1 MLINGI
7 NLNSLG
13 IKLYDRV
20 IYSNQVNTVED
31 WLEGD
36 IQPTN
41 IRQQDYFKKVELS
54 FLVLGLDEDD
64 SFLKI
69 SKLTQLVKDCQ
80 VKFDDMDYIFS
91 MKMTGMAEPER
102 LKNGNFVVKY
112 EFTSDY
118 AKGDREIYTTNSNLT
133 NSFKL
138 TVLYYKNQTQLLST
152 DVITVRAANFE
163 EYGNTISSIG
173 IDADRY
179 KPNYYNTGVATNIG
193 NQELTYE
200 NLQQLGTLIINYT
213 PIVFNSRVQ
222 YFISNDGNFYEE
234 IVSQDFSFTQAQI
247 ENLQS
252 LGQLINVRIYQPEG
266 YRARIGFNEEITV
279 ENILAKTPIPVY
291 YTRINNE
298 HNKNIT
304 IIYKQEN
311 DDGEFDIIDSAVVN
325 YRESQFS
332 EGMTLADV
340 ININRYRPSQ
350 NYYNEGYIYEKTA
363 TDLIDYESLEL
374 SYEVRYAR
382 AINNIFVEYYYGTYP
397 DWYRITTVVLPT
409 KYKDSWEQ
417 EFSLEDLNLDL
428 DKFHTNEYLQG
439 QLYNSSQLTTYE
451 DILNFGVLQVYY
463 TPIDFTIQVVFHT
476 EGSEDEP
483 TVENVVINALDFIGN
498 PVLNDIIPILD
509 NKPEGYQFSPED
521 SYQGEVSLA
530 ALTQLSPINITYVEI
545 AQPRLLNVIL
555 KYKQQLAS
563 AYGTINTS
571 VITVNEADTIGGVRL
586 RELFNL
592 DLYRPEYYEQGYID
606 AASSNEVLQFD
617 QIKSSYSILYDATT
631 YTTPVR
637 YYSDEV
643 NELNWIG
650 SSFISYRVID
660 FSVDTTLYDLGLNIN
675 LYKPSFGDDGELQY
689 TGAVNFNALRQL
701 TSIDVI
707 YETIEEPGEDEIDYP
722 HRFLFLQHNDMGDY
736 ELQFPNWTMNHAY
749 INTGVAVEDMSKLTV
764 IMECKRVD
772 DNVPLHNVN
781 VGYAYL
787 FGSASN
793 LGSYY
798 MRFNN
803 QTQYGNNLTGVNTYE
818 AKAGLYSEPLV
829 LTEQRA
835 IGWGENSG
843 IYAIERP
850 GYSSAVFTYTNTMQ
864 SEAVQM
870 PYPLYLF
877 AINNGGKYYG
887 GLAGIGIYSCK
898 IYYGGTL
905 IRDFIPVQF
914 YDKIG
919 DKVAPS
925 NCLYDKITET
935 FFEDATG
942 QNSFNIIDDDRYTDT
957 NLDHKI
963 GVCYVQ
969 YFKGQEYQQ
978 TVAYYFRAS
987 DFVDQGFDPYT
998 KFMVEEF
1005 QPAYYEPGYID
1016 NFANIVW
1023 SFDNMNNQTFKVI
1036 YEEADNYIDVNYYKE
1051 NSDGSRSLITTERIS
1066 LTEKD
1071 FYQNPTFGDIVRINK
1086 YLGEPGNWTDN
1097 YSEGYFYSECDYV
1110 FPEDKVTLSRVLKH
1124 SPYDIVYTA
1133 KPVVETRTPV
1143 KTTRITYIRKVY
1155 GVRNYKT
1162 IGYINLSWYEN
1173 QIKDGEYIDFFF
1185 DKNAMME
1192 ARLDTSYG
1200 GAPPAW
1206 EDETISSLKIKDLYN
1221 DGEFYQWFEND
1232 VRLTDELQENYYIVH
1247 EPKTLYKDINYYT
1260 DDIDE
1265 ENLIGSTT
1273 WSFTFDQFEPNH
1285 WVQVVDTLPNEYVNR
1300 YKPITCGGGIF
1311 EHPNTYYDLYG
1322 FINLN
1327 PINIYYESL
1336 VEPHDPESASYDQKV
1351 LYWESESGKLR
1362 DARYLEEC
1370 IYGRVFTGGKIPYI
1384 DLGYRPKEIGR
1395 LRVELKGYVRPSG
1408 IKSQTTGYGFQADDY
1423 TYFFGYYGPLNHQ
1436 YLGIDNSV
1444 QRAMLNGPG
1453 RMNDEFYTKK
1463 SAGSSGCFA
1472 LRCRVPQASGWVYTA
1487 VGPQYIDGQS
1497 FYSAGSEGIAA
1508 IAGEP
1513 TLAFSGIEALYRKG
1527 YYTNFDDNLEPIIV
1541 NHNYGFDRTDE
1552 ELINSVA
1559 RTQLEKIEDDE
1570 TWSVIW
1576 DREHPEDKEFAS
1588 IGNPWTIILD
1598 AYNKYGAVWRE
1609 SDSNTPIT
1617 YSFDETNDPQFFED
1631 ICQPKGTLSLFQT
1644 TNPMTGNVNI
1654 MPFNP
1659 KTYPYLGLSGS
1670 LLLSGK
1676 ALGNPYSFEFTNG
1689 ITYEVTVYVS
1699 SKIATGTEIPGGG
1712 NNAQGDTPP
1721 NPGGAPDST
1730 GLVAMKQTVNRNI
1743 QFASYELPVF
1753 PQMTGAAIWHL
1764 KIYDRDRLVRDLIP
1778 VAQGDIIYDYE
1789 MPGNGLFDLQTEI
1802 FFGNSNLGGNYH
1814 FSGYSQDSILY
1825 KQGYVDADVSIS
1837 SQDVYPLQTI
1847 LDPTIYGKTITNY
1860 YDYDNTFIN
1869 NQYVNIPCWYNPE
1882 NEALEDILKYNDF
1895 KPDDFHLD
1903 GMLDLDQDISFDD
1916 MSLKEIY
1923 DLGTSNVYYK
1933 LRTFTKTIVYYQSN
1947 TRIGSRD
1954 VFFSLDDI
1962 RNANSIN
1969 DLDIDVDYY
1978 YDSNFKHGR
1987 IVFDDSILAS
1997 DNMEA
2002 FIDAPS
2008 PVVIYD
2014 KLTYQE
2020 NPNILYLEYYRGG
2033 AYDDTLITVDS
2044 ESVNYLDCD
2053 LTAAV
2058 LNPNGAIKYYNHY
2071 HTALYEDEV
2080 FDYFIPY
2087 QVEVVNKFTGIYRG
2101 PGRRYQ
2107 VLAMIVD
2114 RDYYT
2119 IIEERN
2125 GWGRLKEYPIGW
2137 ILLNQTREIVG
2148 PGQNPEYDVAGQ
2160 ETATIPFME
2169 HISIN
2174 KMTVDRLWCYCPD
2187 QECWLKTEDIS
2198 FDQQGKLYSGLGIQV
2213 IDLDEVDWQTVE
2225 DLEDI
2230 GISKDAYKLRF
2241 HNSSNYTYDGAYTKQ
2256 AFSTLHSIEF
2266 VYPETIYNYS
2276 CIYYQDNKDVNNIL
2290 GRSAFSCSI
2299 SDWNPDWDTF
2309 IATSWRY
2316 DENNN
2321 NRMIE
2326 PDLYRDTELVLS
2338 WDYFGFD
2345 RNLFKPTGYF
2355 DGIYLWN
2362 SRTWDKDNRKFTF
2375 RELIKCGT
2383 QYVVYPIFDPNQ
2395 FKLYVQRNRLGSYT
2409 GVNFYNQGMPLYLG
2423 NGSYNYFDTY
2433 KTGRRIYDIYCAG
2446 EWNVSIDEQSMTK
2459 TWLNKAS
2466 TQKNN
2471 GKFHTDLLGQHQ
2483 SNAPGWWINTYSGN
2497 SGFTL
2502 ADGDCF
2508 VLNVSNA
2515 RETPTTVIGKGNY
2528 YEDRAFEYYIVEPN
2542 ENNHWAAQTF
2552 VKINDN
2558 TNLNGYDRMLE
2569 ESTVSDNND
2578 GSGHHWIPGSG
2589 YYYNNPEW
2597 FTLNKGE
2604 NRDFYTQQTSGNYY
2618 TNSNEAYSLGSLS
2631 YGVLYETIV
2640 YDRFMMIHYYIPV
2653 PKGMRYRYNGV
2664 DLRMP
2669 ENGMFDLLT
2678 GEVTTSFKVDDGQ
2691 IKVHQGSSTDI
2702 RHYSIDVPNGWVD
2715 GKDYVFLR
2723 NQPIDLQHPYSVF
2736 DYEYNDVEID
2746 NNLAIMRRNIEDQVQ
2761 QVNVYYEP
2769 DRYSGVWKTWIT
2781 SCDGPVSGQVISGD
2795 VEGIWYKCGRGW
2807 INGADVKIDNYTN
2820 PYSNRVLDQK
2830 RTICLVPKKT
2840 GDHFYGVGNP
2850 FMNHPWD
2857 STHGGLNDVIDL
2869 GNQPQLITTYYN
2881 HDTNGV
2887 YGEYFDGRCWIDKA
2901 YTSNN
2906 IQQENQDYV
2915 VANDIYYYEWPI
2927 EDAQYILGSL
2937 YYGERINVQYS
2948 CVNDD
2953 DWCWIGNGWIRR
2965 EDNLSIVE

>member
-102 LKNGNFVVKY
+102 LKNGNFVIKY

-118 AKGDREIYTTNSNLT
+118 AKGDREIYTTNANLT

-138 TVLYYKNQTQLLST
+138 NVLYYKNQTQLLAT
-152 DVITVRAANFE
+152 DVITIRASNFE
-163 EYGNTISSIG
+163 EFGNTISSIG
-173 IDADRY
+173 IDADKYR
-179 KPNYYNTGVATNIG
+179 PNYFNTGIATNLG

-200 NLQQLGTLIINYT
+200 NLQQLRTLIINYS
-213 PIVFNSRVQ
+213 PIVYTAQVQ

-234 IVSQDFSFTQAQI
+234 IVGQEITFTQNQI
-247 ENLQS
+247 ENIQS
-252 LGQLINVRIYQPEG
+252 LGQLINVRVYQPEG
-266 YRARIGFNEEITV
+266 YKARIGFSGEITV
-279 ENILAKTPIPVY
+279 ENILAKSPISIY
-291 YTRINNE
+291 YTRIVNE

-304 IIYKQEN
+304 IVYKQEN
-311 DDGEFDIIDSAVVN
+311 DQGEFDIIDSAVVN
-325 YRESQFS
+325 YRESQFF
-332 EGMTLADV
+332 EGMTLGDV
-340 ININRYRPSQ
+340 INVNRYRPSQ
-350 NYYNEGYIYEKTA
+350 NYYNEGFIYEKTL

-397 DWYRITTVVLPT
+397 DWYRITTTVLPT
-409 KYKDSWEQ
+409 KYKESWE
-417 EFSLEDLNLDL
+417 ESFSIEDLNLDL

-451 DILNFGVLQVYY
+451 DVLNFGVLQVYY
-463 TPIDFTIQVVFHT
+463 TPIDFTIQVVYHVD
-476 EGSEDEP
+476 GSNEEP
-483 TVENVVINALDFIGN
+483 TVQEITINALDFISN
-498 PVLNDIIPILD
+498 PVLSDIIPILD
-509 NKPEGYQFSPED
+509 NKPEGYQFSPDE
-521 SYQGEVSLA
+521 SYQGEISLA
-530 ALTQLSPINITYVEI
+530 ALTQLSPITITYVEVE
-545 AQPRLLNVIL
+545 QPRLLNVIL

-563 AYGTINTS
+563 AYGTMNTS
-571 VITVNEADTIGGVRL
+571 VITINEADTIGGVRL
-586 RELFNL
+586 RDLFNL
-592 DLYRPEYYEQGYID
+592 DLYRPQYYEQGYLD
-606 AASSNEVLQFD
+606 GASANEVLQFD
-617 QIKSSYSILYDATT
+617 QIQSSYSILYDATT

-637 YYSDEV
+637 YYNDDV
-643 NELNWIG
+643 DELNWIG
-650 SSFISYRVID
+650 SSFVSYRVID

-675 LYKPSFGDDGELQY
+675 LYKPSYGDDGELQY
-689 TGAVNFNALRQL
+689 TGAVNFNALREL
-701 TSIDVI
+701 TSINVV
-707 YETIEEPGEDEIDYP
+707 YQTVEEPGEDEVDYP

-736 ELQFPNWTMNHAY
+736 ENQHPNWTMNHAY
-749 INTGVAVEDMSKLTV
+749 INTGVSVEDMSKLTV

-818 AKAGLYSEPLV
+818 AQAGLYTEPLV
-829 LTEQRA
+829 LTEARA

-843 IYAIERP
+843 IYANERP
-850 GYSSAVFTYTNTMQ
+850 GYSTAVFTYTNTMQ
-864 SEAVQM
+864 SESVQM

-877 AINNGGKYYG
+877 AINNGGRYYG
-887 GLAGIGIYSCK
+887 GLAGIGIYGCK
-898 IYYGGTL
+898 IYYNGTL
-905 IRDFIPVQF
+905 IRDFIPVQY
-914 YDKIG
+914 YDKIK

-957 NLDHKI
+957 NLEHKI

-969 YFKGQEYQQ
+969 YFKGEEYQQ
-978 TVAYYFRAS
+978 TVAYHFRGN

-998 KFMVEEF
+998 KFMVDEF
-1005 QPAYYEPGYID
+1005 QPSYYEPGYIE

-1036 YEEADNYIDVNYYKE
+1036 YEEANNYIDVSYYKE
-1051 NSDGSRSLITTERIS
+1051 NADGTTSLIETERIS
-1066 LTEKD
+1066 LSERD
-1071 FYQNPTFGDIVRINK
+1071 FYQNPTFGDIVRLNK
-1086 YLGEPGNWTDN
+1086 YLGEPGNWTEDGVN
-1097 YSEGYFYSECDYV
+1097 FYYSDCDYV
-1110 FPEDKVTLSRVLKH
+1110 FPEDKITLARVLRN
-1124 SPYDIVYTA
+1124 SPYTIVYKA

-1143 KTTRITYIRKVY
+1143 KSTTITFIRKVY

-1162 IGYINLSWYEN
+1162 IATQTLSWYDN
-1173 QIKDGEYIDFFF
+1173 QVKDGEYLDFFVN
-1185 DKNAMME
+1185 KNEYIE
-1192 ARLDTSYG
+1192 ARLDTTYQG
-1200 GAPPAW
+1200 GVSTVDW
-1206 EDETISSLKIKDLYN
+1206 EDSSVGALKVKDLYQ
-1221 DGEFYQWFEND
+1221 DGKFYQWFEND
-1232 VRLTDELQENYYIVH
+1232 VRLTDELQQNYYIVY
-1247 EPKTLYKDINYYT
+1247 EPKVLYKDINYYT
-1260 DDIDE
+1260 DDVDD

-1273 WSFTFDQFEPNH
+1273 WSYTFDQFEP
-1285 WVQVVDTLPNEYVNR
+1285 QQYISVVDTLPNEYVNR
-1300 YKPITCGGGIF
+1300 YKPINCGGGQF
-1311 EHPNTYYDLYG
+1311 EHSSTIYNLDM
-1322 FINLN
+1322 FIQEN
-1327 PINIYYESL
+1327 PINIIYESL
-1336 VEPHDPESASYDQKV
+1336 EEPHDPESASYEQKV
-1351 LYWESESGKLR
+1351 LYWESENGKLR
-1362 DARYLEEC
+1362 DADYLEEC
-1370 IYGRVFTGGKIPYI
+1370 IHGRIFTGGKIPYI

-1395 LRVELKGYVRPSG
+1395 LRVEFKGYCRPSG
-1408 IKSQTTGYGFQADDY
+1408 ITSQTTGYGFQANDY
-1423 TYFFGYYGPLNHQ
+1423 TYFFGYYGPLSHE
-1436 YLGIDNSV
+1436 YLGINNSV
-1444 QRAMLNGPG
+1444 DKAIQNGAG

-1487 VGPQYIDGQS
+1487 VGPQFIDGQS
-1497 FYSAGSEGIAA
+1497 FYSGGSESIAE

-1513 TLAFSGIEALYRKG
+1513 TLAYSGIEALYRKG
-1527 YYTNFDDNLEPIIV
+1527 YYTDFDDNLEPIIV
-1541 NHNYGFDRTDE
+1541 NNNYGFDRTDE
-1552 ELINSVA
+1552 ELINSA
-1559 RTQLEKIEDDE
+1559 AENDSEKMADDI

-1588 IGNPWTIILD
+1588 VGNPYTIILD
-1598 AYNKYGAVWRE
+1598 AYNKYGAVWRDG
-1609 SDSNTPIT
+1609 DSNTPIT
-1617 YSFDETNDPQFFED
+1617 YSFDESNDAQYFED
-1631 ICQPKGTLSLFQT
+1631 ICQPRGTLSLFQT

-1659 KTYPYLGLSGS
+1659 TTYPYLGLSGS
-1670 LLLSGK
+1670 LLLSSK
-1676 ALGNPYSFEFTNG
+1676 ALGNPYSFDFTNG
-1689 ITYEVTVYVS
+1689 ITYEITVYVKGS
-1699 SKIATGTEIPGGG
+1699 STGEPIPGSGTGNPWDYAGG
-1712 NNAQGDTPP
+1712 Q
-1721 NPGGAPDST
+1721 APSM
-1730 GLVAMKQTVNRNI
+1730 VAMKQSVNRSI
-1743 QFASYELPVF
+1743 LFASYPLPVF
-1753 PQMTGAAIWHL
+1753 PQMTGCAVWHM

-1778 VAQGDIIYDYE
+1778 VARGDIIYDYE
-1789 MPGNGLFDLQTEI
+1789 MPDNGLFDLQTEI
-1802 FFGNSNLGGNYH
+1802 FFGNQNQGGNYH
-1814 FSGYSQDSILY
+1814 FSGYSQDSILNT
-1825 KQGYVDADVSIS
+1825 QGYVDADVSIT
-1837 SQDVYPLQTI
+1837 SQEVYPLKTI

-1882 NEALEDILKYNDF
+1882 NEELEDILKYNDF

-1916 MSLKEIY
+1916 MSLKDIY

-1933 LRTFTKTIVYYQSN
+1933 LKTFTKTIVYYQSN
-1947 TRIGSRD
+1947 TRVGSRD
-1954 VFFSLDDI
+1954 VFFSLEDI

-1987 IVFDDSILAS
+1987 IVFDDSILQS
-1997 DNMEA
+1997 DDMAA

-2014 KLTYQE
+2014 KFSYQE
-2020 NPNILYLEYYRGG
+2020 NPDILYLEYYRGG
-2033 AYDDTLITVDS
+2033 AYDDTLITIDS

-2053 LTAAV
+2053 LSAAV

-2087 QVEVVNKFTGIYRG
+2087 QVEVLNKYTGIYRG

-2107 VLAMIVD
+2107 VLAMIID
-2114 RDYYT
+2114 RDTYT
-2119 IIEERN
+2119 ITEERN

-2160 ETATIPFME
+2160 ETATIPFMS
-2169 HISIN
+2169 HINIT

-2198 FDQQGKLYSGLGIQV
+2198 FDQQGKLYSGLGITV
-2213 IDLDEVDWQTVE
+2213 IDLDEVDWQTADSLDDV
-2225 DLEDI
+2225 
-2230 GISKDAYKLRF
+2230 GIYPEAFALRF
-2241 HNSSNYTYDGAYTKQ
+2241 HSNSGYTYTGQYTKA
-2256 AFSTLHSIEF
+2256 AFSALHSIEF
-2266 VYPETIYNYS
+2266 VYPETVYNYS
-2276 CIYYQDNKDVNNIL
+2276 CIYYRDNKDVDNIL

-2316 DENNN
+2316 DQETG
-2321 NRMIE
+2321 RLIE
-2326 PDLYRDTELVLS
+2326 PELYRDTELVLS

-2395 FKLYVQRNRLGSYT
+2395 FKLVVQRNRLGNYLTNSY
-2409 GVNFYNQGMPLYLG
+2409 YNPGLPLYLG
-2423 NGSYNYFDTY
+2423 NGTHNYFDMF
-2433 KTGRRIYDIYCAG
+2433 KTGRLIYDIYTAG
-2446 EWNVSIDEQSMTK
+2446 EWNVELDGYNSQTK
-2459 TWLNKAS
+2459 TWLGGMQTNS
-2466 TQKNN
+2466 
-2471 GKFHTDLLGQHQ
+2471 GKFHSDLFGSYQK
-2483 SNAPGWWINTYSGN
+2483 PGWRVNSYDGN
-2497 SGFTL
+2497 EQFTL
-2502 ADGDCF
+2502 ADGDCYI
-2508 VLNVSNA
+2508 LNISNI
-2515 RETPTTVIGKGNY
+2515 RESPTVVVGKGNY
-2528 YEDRAFEYYIVEPN
+2528 YNDRQPEYYIAVN
-2542 ENNHWAAQTF
+2542 DTQNQTWDSMEF
-2552 VKINDN
+2552 IKLNDN
-2558 TNLNGYDRMLE
+2558 TNLNGYNRLLE
-2569 ESTVSDNND
+2569 QSVIPNNND
-2578 GSGHHWIPGSG
+2578 GSGRRYTSG
-2589 YYYNNPEW
+2589 GVNYYTNPEW
-2597 FTLNKGE
+2597 FNMNLGDI
-2604 NRDFYTQQTSGNYY
+2604 RDFYTQN
-2618 TNSNEAYSLGSLS
+2618 TNASIYDALANERYNKGSLS
-2631 YGVLYETIV
+2631 YGCLYETIV
-2640 YDRFMMIHYYIPV
+2640 YDRFMMIHYYIPA
-2653 PKGMRYRYNGV
+2653 PKGMRYRYNGQE
-2664 DLRMP
+2664 RRIQ
-2669 ENGMFDLLT
+2669 NNCMFDLLT
-2678 GEVTTSFKVDDGQ
+2678 GEEYTSFKVDDGQ
-2691 IKVHQGSSTDI
+2691 IKVHQGSSNDTV
-2702 RHYSIDVPNGWVD
+2702 HYSINVPNGWVD
-2715 GKDYVFLR
+2715 GKEYVFLR
-2723 NQPIDLQHPYSVF
+2723 NSEIDFQHPYSVF
-2736 DYEYNDVEID
+2736 DYEYNDVEI
-2746 NNLAIMRRNIEDQVQ
+2746 NNTLAMMRRNVENQVQ

-2769 DRYSGVWKTWIT
+2769 DRYSEVWKTWVNG
-2781 SCDGPVSGQVISGD
+2781 CVGPVSGQVISGN
-2795 VEGIWYKCGRGW
+2795 VEGVWYKCGRGW
-2807 INGADVKIDNYTN
+2807 INGDDV
-2820 PYSNRVLDQK
+2820 RVDSSVNSQSSQIVDEK
-2830 RTICLVPKKT
+2830 RTICLVPKKN
-2840 GDHFYGVGNP
+2840 GDHFYGVGIP

-2857 STHGGLNDVIDL
+2857 STHGGLNDVVDL
-2869 GNQPQLITTYYN
+2869 GNQPQLVITYYN
-2881 HDTNGV
+2881 HNTDGV

-2915 VANDIYYYEWPI
+2915 VANDIYYYQYPI
-2927 EDAQYILGSL
+2927 ESAEYILGSL
-2937 YYGERINVQYS
+2937 YYGERITVFYS

-2953 DWCWIGNGWIRR
+2953 DWCYVGNGWIRR